1 MGIVVQKYGGTS
13 LRDISNQK
21 DLLTHVKECIN
32 EGNKLVIVVSAMGR
46 KGEPY
51 ATDTLIDLLENI
63 NDNVDPK
70 KKDLIMSC
78 GEIISA
84 AVVSHILDVEGI
96 PSEALT
102 GFQAGILTNEE
113 FTSSEI
119 IDIDISK
126 IAKHISE
133 GKIVVVAGFQ
143 GNTKDKE
150 ITTLGRGGSDTT
162 AVALGGHLKAERVD
176 IFTDVPGVAVI
187 DPDIVP
193 TTKYIDQISYDDM
206 HKLASNGVGVI
217 HPRAVL
223 AGKEFN
229 IPIRI
234 RSTYSN
240 GPGTLISHL
249 EDKRPKKITGIAL
262 KKQIETGIISVFF
275 KNDDNIK
282 FREDFE
288 KYLLQDNERILEIFW
303 YDDKVS
309 IMVESHKILFYAEK
323 IYKYFYS

>member
-13 LRDISNQK
+13 LRDISTQSK
-21 DLLTHVKECIN
+21 ILTHVKECID
-32 EGNKLVIVVSAMGR
+32 EGKDLVIVVSAMGR

-51 ATDTLIDLLENI
+51 ATDTLIELLEKI
-63 NDNVDPK
+63 SKKIDPK

-84 AVVSHILDVEGI
+84 AIVSHLLDTVGI

-102 GFQAGILTNEE
+102 GFQAGILTDSN

-119 IDIDISK
+119 IDVDISK
-126 IAKHISE
+126 IAECIRN

-143 GNTKDKE
+143 GCTQDKD

-162 AVALGGHLKAERVD
+162 AVALGGHLKADRVD

-193 TTKYIDQISYDDM
+193 TAQYIDNISYDDM

-240 GPGTLISHL
+240 ESGTLISHFQGK
-249 EDKRPKKITGIAL
+249 ESRKITGIAL
-262 KKQIETGIISVFF
+262 KKQIDTGVISIFFTKGSKNIIKKDLENYLSYDSERVLEMVWH
-275 KNDDNIK
+275 DD
-282 FREDFE
+282 
-288 KYLLQDNERILEIFW
+288 RISLI
-303 YDDKVS
+303 
-309 IMVESHKILFYAEK
+309 VESNKMLYYAERL
-323 IYKYFYS
+323 YNYFFG